1 MVTAMSGTEAD
12 EQAAARAG
20 EAGVAEAGPAA
31 GAGGP
36 AVGTGG
42 PAAQADGGPGRPA
55 GAGRGAAAA
64 DRAAG
69 GHRRGRGRW
78 VAAGVVAVLAVA
90 AAGGALA
97 AGAFRGAS
105 QPAAGASSGYRT
117 GTAAVTRQSLTSQ
130 TQENA
135 TLGDAGTWSVTVPS
149 GGSSSSAA
157 SSSASASSASGS
169 GTFTWLPQI
178 GQVIRQGQRI
188 YALSGSPVVLL
199 YGSVP
204 AYRDLSEGVT
214 GADVTELN
222 RALVALGYAT
232 RAALGPRSGWD
243 YYSAGTAYAVE
254 LLQARLGLTV
264 TGTLPLGQAVFLPGR
279 ALITGLG
286 TSTVL
291 GGPATAGA
299 VVLTATSTTPVVTIQ
314 LDPAMQSEVKNGD
327 PVSITLPDG
336 RTTPGVVTQV
346 GRVATS
352 PSSSSSASGNSSGSA
367 GSPGGSSNSSAGG
380 SGATITVLASLTHP
394 AAAGKLNQA
403 AVTVTITTG
412 SAPNA
417 LTVPVT
423 ALLAQT
429 GGGYAVEVTGP
440 GGHHLVRV
448 TPGMFDDAAGLVQV
462 SGNLTPGQHVVV
474 PGL

>member
-1 MVTAMSGTEAD
+1 MSGTEAD
-12 EQAAARAG
+12 ERAAARAG
-20 EAGVAEAGPAA
+20 EASAAEARPAA
-31 GAGGP
+31 GAGGY
-36 AVGTGG
+36 
-42 PAAQADGGPGRPA
+42 
-55 GAGRGAAAA
+55 
-64 DRAAG
+64 
-69 GHRRGRGRW
+69 RRGRGRW
-78 VAAGVVAVLAVA
+78 VAAGVVAVLAAV

-97 AGAFRGAS
+97 AGAFRGTS
-105 QPAAGASSGYRT
+105 RPAAGASSGYRT

-157 SSSASASSASGS
+157 SSSASASSAGS

-291 GGPATAGA
+291 GGPAGAGA

-314 LDPAMQSEVKNGD
+314 LDPAMQSEVKDGD

-352 PSSSSSASGNSSGSA
+352 SSSSSPALGSSGGSA
-367 GSPGGSSNSSAGG
+367 GSTGGSSNSSAGG

-417 LTVPVT
+417 LTVPVS
-423 ALLAQT
+423 ALLAQP

-440 GGHHLVRV
+440 GGHHLVKV

-462 SGNLTPGQHVVV
+462 SGNLTSGQHVVV